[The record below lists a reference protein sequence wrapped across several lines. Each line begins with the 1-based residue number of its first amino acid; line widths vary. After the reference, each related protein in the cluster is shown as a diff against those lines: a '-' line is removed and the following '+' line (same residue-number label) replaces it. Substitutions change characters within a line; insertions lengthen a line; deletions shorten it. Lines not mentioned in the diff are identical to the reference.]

1 MMKTHYLHIFLIVA
15 CLMNTCRSVVITTL
29 ESDLFEKTLDLT
41 PDPQLVD
48 VRTPAEFAEGHLPGA
63 ILMDIREK
71 TFDSLIQ
78 QLDSSRPV
86 FVYCRLGRRSLE
98 AAKLLEKNKFTV
110 VYNLGGGIIA
120 WEEKGKAIVIDD

>member
-1 MMKTHYLHIFLIVA
+1 
-15 CLMNTCRSVVITTL
+15 MNSCRSYVTTTL
-29 ESDLFEKTLDLT
+29 DSDLFEKTLDQT

-48 VRTPAEFAEGHLPGA
+48 VRTHTEFAEGHLPGA

-78 QLDSSRPV
+78 QLDRSRPV

-98 AAKLLEKNKFTV
+98 AAKILEKNKFKR
-110 VYNLGGGIIA
+110 VYNLDGGIIA
-120 WEEKGKAIVIDD
+120 WKDRGKAVVISD